1 MENSKTSNKNLTE
14 IWRTENLIDYILM
27 DLDKRVKR
35 DRPTKLSVFFTGLSA
50 YLPEPINLFLRGESG
65 VGKTFNT
72 METLRYFP
80 EEDVLSLGGL
90 SPKSLI
96 HEHGTLLNKYGEPLD
111 LTEKPIKPKKKDY
124 DSEEEYKEALREYN
138 EELKAYAEEIRNSY
152 TLIDLSHKI
161 VVFLE
166 APDFETFRM
175 LYPILSHDK
184 EEIEYR
190 FVDKQAKGPLRT
202 VKVRIRGWPACI
214 FLTTDKRYMEE
225 LSTRSFTVTPEIS
238 KDKISEANKLTNL
251 KASFP
256 WEYNEETEE
265 TKVIK
270 GLIESLKMQLD
281 GKTNVII
288 PFSNLHELFPKEIT
302 RDMRDFQ
309 HFTQFL
315 KAVTVLNFY
324 QRPFIKVGDKRFIVS
339 TIEDI
344 KKALEIYVELFET
357 TRTGTEQRILSFY
370 HDIVKTRESWLL
382 SDLVKAYNEKAERKV
397 SSETVRRWLERLS
410 EIGYVNI
417 EKSDLDKRLNTYE
430 PLVKEEKSTIRQKL
444 EMWTISS
451 SELEKGFKEW
461 LEKIHNTK
469 GLETERKIFAY
480 KDLEAELST
489 TKPENKDLGKWG
501 EVEISIEEF
510 TKMVLEGHSS
520 EIFSFNSKSGVLW
533 ISPEQKSE
541 PILEKKPEI
550 IHISENRGIVDN
562 SETLKGMFQCEYCKA
577 QGKPMFFVTKHDLDL
592 HVLRLHSGEKPEYV
606 R

>member
-1 MENSKTSNKNLTE
+1 
-14 IWRTENLIDYILM
+14 
-27 DLDKRVKR
+27 
-35 DRPTKLSVFFTGLSA
+35 
-50 YLPEPINLFLRGESG
+50 
-65 VGKTFNT
+65 
-72 METLRYFP
+72 
-80 EEDVLSLGGL
+80 
-90 SPKSLI
+90 
-96 HEHGTLLNKYGEPLD
+96 
-111 LTEKPIKPKKKDY
+111 
-124 DSEEEYKEALREYN
+124 
-138 EELKAYAEEIRNSY
+138 
-152 TLIDLSHKI
+152 
-161 VVFLE
+161 
-166 APDFETFRM
+166 
-175 LYPILSHDK
+175 
-184 EEIEYR
+184 
-190 FVDKQAKGPLRT
+190 
-202 VKVRIRGWPACI
+202 
-214 FLTTDKRYMEE
+214 
-225 LSTRSFTVTPEIS
+225 
-238 KDKISEANKLTNL
+238 
-251 KASFP
+251 
-256 WEYNEETEE
+256 
-265 TKVIK
+265 
-270 GLIESLKMQLD
+270 
-281 GKTNVII
+281 
-288 PFSNLHELFPKEIT
+288 
-302 RDMRDFQ
+302 MRDFQ

-315 KAVTVLNFY
+315 KALTVLNFY
-324 QRPFIKVGDKRFIVS
+324 QRPLIKVGDKRFIVS

-370 HDIVKTRESWLL
+370 HDIVKTKESWLL

-461 LEKIHNTK
+461 LEKIHNTR

-520 EIFSFNSKSGVLW
+520 EIFSFNSKGGVLW

-562 SETLKGMFQCEYCKA
+562 SETLKGVFQCEYCKA
-577 QGKPMFFVTKHDLDL
+577 QGKTMFFATVEDLKGHIRAFHGGFPD
-592 HVLRLHSGEKPEYV
+592 KPDYV